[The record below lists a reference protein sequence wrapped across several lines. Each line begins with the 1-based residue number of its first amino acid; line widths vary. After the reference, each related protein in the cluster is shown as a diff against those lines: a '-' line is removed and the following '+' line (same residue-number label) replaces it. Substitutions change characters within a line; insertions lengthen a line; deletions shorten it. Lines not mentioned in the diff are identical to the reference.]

1 MGFKGLTVNTV
12 ESDEA
17 HIFAEDDAAF
27 FKCIVGDGNL
37 IFPYGDRFKVS
48 VMGSN
53 QIRVGSGLLA
63 IQGHIG
69 TIPVNDY
76 EDFVLA
82 NGTIGEVRYDYL
94 VATFETN
101 GLHGVDT
108 FKLEI
113 LQNQSYYSPA
123 YAQGNLDEGTEKVQ
137 FPIARIKINGLA
149 ISGADMLN
157 DETLTILD
165 LKDKLDNKVRY
176 GTTLPSDDIGNDGD
190 IFILISE

>member
-37 IFPYGDRFKVS
+37 IFPYGDRFYVS

-69 TIPVNDY
+69 TIPANDY
-76 EDFVLA
+76 EDFYLGPGVS
-82 NGTIGEVRYDYL
+82 GVIRYDYL
-94 VATFETN
+94 AATFETT
-101 GLHGVDT
+101 GLHGVDD

-113 LQNQSYYSPA
+113 LADQSYTYPA
-123 YAQGNLDEGTEKVQ
+123 YAQGQLDDGTTKVQ
-137 FPIARIKINGLA
+137 FLLARIKMNGLA
-149 ISGADMLN
+149 ISGVEMLN
-157 DETLTILD
+157 TETMTLLD
-165 LKDKLDNKVRY
+165 LNEKLNGKVRH
-176 GTTLPSDDIGNDGD
+176 GSTVPSDSFGNDGD
-190 IFILISE
+190 IYIMTS

>member
-12 ESDEA
+12 ESEEA

-27 FKCIVGDGNL
+27 FKCIIGDGNL
-37 IFPYGDRFKVS
+37 IFPYGDRFNVS

-76 EDFVLA
+76 EDFVLE
-82 NGTIGEVRYDYL
+82 NGTIGAVRYDYL

-101 GLHGVDT
+101 GLHGIDI

-113 LQNQSYYSPA
+113 LTDQSYSSPA
-123 YAQGNLDEGTEKVQ
+123 YARGNLDEGAERIQ
-137 FPIARIKINGLA
+137 FPLARIKMNGLA
-149 ISGADMLN
+149 ISGVDMLN

-165 LKDKLDNKVRY
+165 LKEKLNSKVQY
-176 GTTLPSDDIGNDGD
+176 GTTDPSNTLGNDGD
-190 IFILISE
+190 IYIKIG